1 MSLLIF
7 SKFNHKRKTKNQ
19 KLVKIMATKKTI
31 TMIYKHLNFQNDGN
45 GKAKLFKSLAHSLRI
60 SPTEKNKINQTK
72 NLEWDE
78 NLAHKNLIC
87 YPDFGSK
94 PVRLDSL
101 GEAQKI
107 KIQYSFFEKITDEQ
121 KSKDKNSDTLD
132 TLRKYKAKVNKWLNS
147 ITDDSDPLRIFL
159 SKILEEKKFIDVEI
173 EINALTQF
181 EFARKNQKT
190 ETVKKFLELHNKVI
204 ESKSDISRNKIFIQ
218 EAFFKIPSRNNVEI
232 STADLISNIHSF
244 YKVNF
249 PDYPVKL
256 IVFHGDEVG
265 NHPHIF
271 VDAKNKRTGKY
282 DLLTAQKKFVNDNID
297 KLKEEYPSAQPLDF
311 STAPDEERKKTYLLK
326 KLQAQYFQTLFYQH
340 SNKMLSKYDV
350 EAKKLEK
357 TDENN
362 ARMRLIEEDA
372 KKPKIQRQF
381 SFYNAETIRLNGNY
395 ERAQINASNALIEE
409 EIIDKRLEQK
419 KKDLAAATTQLL
431 DAQSETIRLN
441 NTLPSLRSEKE
452 TLTNKIPELQ
462 KAQKELKRKNDELLP
477 NAIKYD
483 AISDAYDQVKP
494 KYEKIVEDYKLIID
508 RSQKQIIYGLREFF
522 SVMWGL
528 MEYGKGKLTYSS
540 LNPFAKKK
548 LKGAPKDI
556 HEWDSRIELLTRMA
570 VDKTIDAFI
579 ALDVLIPKE
588 PLAQAF
594 KEKVIEERYK
604 PGRIERHDFLGKG
617 VDLTYTPPELKASS
631 NSKQSND
638 LKAEKLFSEAE
649 MDQKIKDTLKRIKAG
664 KP

>member
-1 MSLLIF
+1 
-7 SKFNHKRKTKNQ
+7 
-19 KLVKIMATKKTI
+19 
-31 TMIYKHLNFQNDGN
+31 MIYKHLNFQNDGN

-60 SPTEKNKINQTK
+60 SPTEKNKISPTK
-72 NLEWDE
+72 KLEWDE
-78 NLAHKNLIC
+78 NLAHKNLI
-87 YPDFGSK
+87 YSPDLGSK
-94 PVRLDSL
+94 PIRLDSL
-101 GEAQKI
+101 DEEQKI
-107 KIQYSFFEKITDEQ
+107 KIQNSFFETINDEQ
-121 KSKDKNSDTLD
+121 KSKDKNSDVLD

-159 SKILEEKKFIDVEI
+159 SKILEEKKFIDVES
-173 EINALTQF
+173 EINTLTQF

-190 ETVKKFLELHNKVI
+190 ETVKKFLELHNKVL
-204 ESKSDISRNKIFIQ
+204 ENKSDISRNKIFIQ

-232 STADLISNIHSF
+232 STTDLISNIHSF

-249 PDYPVKL
+249 PDYPIKL
-256 IVFHGDEVG
+256 IVFHGDEIG

-271 VDAKNKRTGKY
+271 VDAKNKRTEKY
-282 DLLTAQKKFVNDNID
+282 DLLVAQKKFVNDNIE
-297 KLKEEYPSAQPLDF
+297 KIKEEHPNAKPLEF
-311 STAPDEERKKTYLLK
+311 LRDENDYFNKKM
-326 KLQAQYFQTLFYQH
+326 QAQYFQTLFYQH
-340 SNKMLSKYDV
+340 SNEMLAKYDV

-372 KKPKIQRQF
+372 KKPKIERQF
-381 SFYNAETIRLNGNY
+381 SFYNAETIRLNGND
-395 ERAQINASNALIEE
+395 ERAQINASNALKEE

-431 DAQSETIRLN
+431 DAQSEIITLN
-441 NTLPSLRSEKE
+441 NNLPSLRSEKE

-477 NAIKYD
+477 SAIKYD
-483 AISDAYDQVKP
+483 EISDAYDQVKP

-508 RSQKQIIYGLREFF
+508 RSQKQIIDGLREFF

-579 ALDVLIPKE
+579 ELDVLIPKE

>member
-1 MSLLIF
+1 
-7 SKFNHKRKTKNQ
+7 
-19 KLVKIMATKKTI
+19 
-31 TMIYKHLNFQNDGN
+31 MIYKHLNFQNGGN

-60 SPTEKNKINQTK
+60 SPTEKNKISPTK
-72 NLEWDE
+72 KLEWDE
-78 NLAHKNLIC
+78 NLAHKNLI
-87 YPDFGSK
+87 YSPELGSK
-94 PVRLDSL
+94 PIRLDSL
-101 GEAQKI
+101 DEEQKI
-107 KIQYSFFEKITDEQ
+107 KIQNSFFEKINDEQ
-121 KSKDKNSDTLD
+121 KSKDKNSDVLD

-159 SKILEEKKFIDVEI
+159 SKILEEKKFIDVES
-173 EINALTQF
+173 EINTLTQF

-190 ETVKKFLELHNKVI
+190 ETVKKFLELHNKVL
-204 ESKSDISRNKIFIQ
+204 ENKSDISRNKIFIQ

-232 STADLISNIHSF
+232 STTDLISNIHSF

-249 PDYPVKL
+249 PDYPIKL
-256 IVFHGDEVG
+256 IVFHGDEIG

-271 VDAKNKRTGKY
+271 VDAKNKRTEKY
-282 DLLTAQKKFVNDNID
+282 DLLVAQKKFVNDNIE
-297 KLKEEYPSAQPLDF
+297 KIKEEHPNAKPLEF
-311 STAPDEERKKTYLLK
+311 LRDENDYFNKKM
-326 KLQAQYFQTLFYQH
+326 QAQYFQTLFYQH
-340 SNKMLSKYDV
+340 SNEMLAKYDV

-372 KKPKIQRQF
+372 KKPKIERQF

-395 ERAQINASNALIEE
+395 ERAQINASNALKEE

-431 DAQSETIRLN
+431 DAQSETITLN

-483 AISDAYDQVKP
+483 EISDAYDQVKP

-508 RSQKQIIYGLREFF
+508 RSQKQIIDGLREFF

-556 HEWDSRIELLTRMA
+556 HEWDSRIELLTRIA

-631 NSKQSND
+631 NSKHSND

>member
-1 MSLLIF
+1 
-7 SKFNHKRKTKNQ
+7 
-19 KLVKIMATKKTI
+19 V
-31 TMIYKHLNFQNDGN
+31 
-45 GKAKLFKSLAHSLRI
+45 
-60 SPTEKNKINQTK
+60 
-72 NLEWDE
+72 
-78 NLAHKNLIC
+78 
-87 YPDFGSK
+87 
-94 PVRLDSL
+94 
-101 GEAQKI
+101 
-107 KIQYSFFEKITDEQ
+107 
-121 KSKDKNSDTLD
+121 
-132 TLRKYKAKVNKWLNS
+132 
-147 ITDDSDPLRIFL
+147 
-159 SKILEEKKFIDVEI
+159 
-173 EINALTQF
+173 
-181 EFARKNQKT
+181 
-190 ETVKKFLELHNKVI
+190 
-204 ESKSDISRNKIFIQ
+204 
-218 EAFFKIPSRNNVEI
+218 
-232 STADLISNIHSF
+232 
-244 YKVNF
+244 
-249 PDYPVKL
+249 
-256 IVFHGDEVG
+256 
-265 NHPHIF
+265 
-271 VDAKNKRTGKY
+271 
-282 DLLTAQKKFVNDNID
+282 AQKKFVNDNIE
-297 KLKEEYPSAQPLDF
+297 KIKEEHPNAKPLEF
-311 STAPDEERKKTYLLK
+311 LRDENDYFNKKM
-326 KLQAQYFQTLFYQH
+326 QAQYFQTLFYQH
-340 SNKMLSKYDV
+340 SNEMLAKYDV

-372 KKPKIQRQF
+372 KKPKIERQF

-395 ERAQINASNALIEE
+395 ERAQINASNALKEE

-431 DAQSETIRLN
+431 DAQSEIITLN
-441 NTLPSLRSEKE
+441 NNLPSLRSEKE

-477 NAIKYD
+477 SAIKYD
-483 AISDAYDQVKP
+483 EISDAYDQVKP

-508 RSQKQIIYGLREFF
+508 RSQKQIIDGLREFF

>member
-1 MSLLIF
+1 
-7 SKFNHKRKTKNQ
+7 
-19 KLVKIMATKKTI
+19 MATKKTI

-60 SPTEKNKINQTK
+60 SPTEKNKISPTK
-72 NLEWDE
+72 KLEWDE
-78 NLAHKNLIC
+78 NLAHKNLI
-87 YPDFGSK
+87 YSPDLGSK
-94 PVRLDSL
+94 PIRLDSL
-101 GEAQKI
+101 DEEQKI
-107 KIQYSFFEKITDEQ
+107 KIQNSFFETINDEQ
-121 KSKDKNSDTLD
+121 KSKDKNSDVLD

-159 SKILEEKKFIDVEI
+159 SKILEEKKFIDVES
-173 EINALTQF
+173 EINTLTQF

-190 ETVKKFLELHNKVI
+190 ETVKKFLELHNKVL
-204 ESKSDISRNKIFIQ
+204 ENKSDISRNKIFIQ

-232 STADLISNIHSF
+232 STTDLISNIHSF

-249 PDYPVKL
+249 PDYPIKL
-256 IVFHGDEVG
+256 IVFHGDEIG

-271 VDAKNKRTGKY
+271 VDAKNKRTEKY
-282 DLLTAQKKFVNDNID
+282 DLLVAQKKFVNDNIE
-297 KLKEEYPSAQPLDF
+297 KIKEEHPNAKPLEF
-311 STAPDEERKKTYLLK
+311 LRDENDYFNKKM
-326 KLQAQYFQTLFYQH
+326 QAQYFQTLFYQH
-340 SNKMLSKYDV
+340 SNEMLAKYDV

-372 KKPKIQRQF
+372 KKPKIERQF

-395 ERAQINASNALIEE
+395 ERAQINASNALKEE

-431 DAQSETIRLN
+431 DAQSEIITLN
-441 NTLPSLRSEKE
+441 NNLPSLRSEKE

-477 NAIKYD
+477 SAIKYD
-483 AISDAYDQVKP
+483 EISDAYDQVKP

-508 RSQKQIIYGLREFF
+508 RSQKQIIDGLREFF

-579 ALDVLIPKE
+579 TLDVLIPKE

>member
-1 MSLLIF
+1 
-7 SKFNHKRKTKNQ
+7 
-19 KLVKIMATKKTI
+19 MATKKTI

-60 SPTEKNKINQTK
+60 SPTEKNKISPTK
-72 NLEWDE
+72 KLEWDE
-78 NLAHKNLIC
+78 NLAHKNLI
-87 YPDFGSK
+87 YSPDLGSK
-94 PVRLDSL
+94 PIRLDSL
-101 GEAQKI
+101 DEEQKI
-107 KIQYSFFEKITDEQ
+107 KIQNSFFEKINDEQ

-159 SKILEEKKFIDVEI
+159 SKILEEKKFIDVES
-173 EINALTQF
+173 EINTLTQF

-190 ETVKKFLELHNKVI
+190 ETVNKFLELHNKVL
-204 ESKSDISRNKIFIQ
+204 ENKSDISRNKIFIQ

-232 STADLISNIHSF
+232 STTDLISNIHSF

-249 PDYPVKL
+249 PDYPIKL
-256 IVFHGDEVG
+256 IVFHGDEIG

-271 VDAKNKRTGKY
+271 VDAKNKRTEKY
-282 DLLTAQKKFVNDNID
+282 DLLVAQKKFVNDNIE
-297 KLKEEYPSAQPLDF
+297 KIKEEHPNAKPLEF
-311 STAPDEERKKTYLLK
+311 LRDENDYFNKKM
-326 KLQAQYFQTLFYQH
+326 QAQYFQTLFYQH
-340 SNKMLSKYDV
+340 SNEMLAKYDV

-372 KKPKIQRQF
+372 KKPKIERQF

-395 ERAQINASNALIEE
+395 ERAQINASNALKEE

-431 DAQSETIRLN
+431 DAQSETITLN

-483 AISDAYDQVKP
+483 EISDAYDQVKP

-508 RSQKQIIYGLREFF
+508 RSQKQIIDGLREFF

>member
-7 SKFNHKRKTKNQ
+7 LNSITKGKQ
-19 KLVKIMATKKTI
+19 KNKILVKIMATKKTI

-60 SPTEKNKINQTK
+60 SPTEKNKINPTK
-72 NLEWDE
+72 KLEWDE

-94 PVRLDSL
+94 PIRLDSL
-101 GEAQKI
+101 DEAQKI
-107 KIQYSFFEKITDEQ
+107 KIQNDFFEKINDEQ

-159 SKILEEKKFIDVEI
+159 SKILEEKKFMNVEI
-173 EINALTQF
+173 EVNALTQF

-204 ESKSDISRNKIFIQ
+204 ENKSDISRNKIFIQ

-232 STADLISNIHSF
+232 STTDLISNIHSF
-244 YKVNF
+244 YKNNF
-249 PDYPVKL
+249 PDYPIKL
-256 IVFHGDEVG
+256 IIFHGDEIG

-271 VDAKNKRTGKY
+271 IDAKNKLTGKY

-350 EAKKLEK
+350 KAKKLEK

-372 KKPKIQRQF
+372 KKPKIERKF
-381 SFYNAETIRLNGNY
+381 SFYNAETIRLNDNY
-395 ERAQINASNALIEE
+395 ERAQINVSNALKEE
-409 EIIDKRLEQK
+409 ETIDKRLEQK

-431 DAQSETIRLN
+431 DAQSETTTLN
-441 NTLPSLRSEKE
+441 NALPALRSEKE
-452 TLTNKIPELQ
+452 TL
-462 KAQKELKRKNDELLP
+462 ASDNDELQRKNNELIP
-477 NAIKYD
+477 LAEDYDVISNAID
-483 AISDAYDQVKP
+483 EIAP
-494 KYEKIVEDYKLIID
+494 KYEKIAKDYKSIINNVK
-508 RSQKQIIYGLREFF
+508 KQIHYGLREFY

-528 MEYGKGKLTYSS
+528 EAWGKDKLKFS
-540 LNPFAKKK
+540 LFKKK
-548 LKGAPKDI
+548 MDGAPEDLKEFD
-556 HEWDSRIELLTRMA
+556 ERVEKLVRIATDE
-570 VDKTIDAFI
+570 TIDTF
-579 ALDVLIPKE
+579 LDLDFAIPQK
-588 PLAQAF
+588 PIPQAF
-594 KEKVIEERYK
+594 KEKVKALRDDTARSERN
-604 PGRIERHDFLGKG
+604 IFVGKG
-617 VDLTYTPPELKASS
+617 INLDDKPANLDK
-631 NSKQSND
+631 
-638 LKAEKLFSEAE
+638 EKKINEA
-649 MDQKIKDTLKRIKAG
+649 IARARIKP
-664 KP
+664 KI

>member
-1 MSLLIF
+1 
-7 SKFNHKRKTKNQ
+7 
-19 KLVKIMATKKTI
+19 MATKKTI

-60 SPTEKNKINQTK
+60 SPTEKNKISPTK
-72 NLEWDE
+72 KLEWDE
-78 NLAHKNLIC
+78 NLAHKNLI
-87 YPDFGSK
+87 YSPDLGSK
-94 PVRLDSL
+94 PIRLDSL
-101 GEAQKI
+101 DEEQKI
-107 KIQYSFFEKITDEQ
+107 KIQNSFFEKINDEQ

-147 ITDDSDPLRIFL
+147 ITDGSDPLRIFL
-159 SKILEEKKFIDVEI
+159 SKILEEKKFIDVES
-173 EINALTQF
+173 EINTLTQF

-190 ETVKKFLELHNKVI
+190 ETVKKFLELHNKVL
-204 ESKSDISRNKIFIQ
+204 ENKSDISRNKIFIQ

-232 STADLISNIHSF
+232 STTDLISNIHSF

-249 PDYPVKL
+249 PDYPIKL
-256 IVFHGDEVG
+256 IVFHGDEIG

-271 VDAKNKRTGKY
+271 VDAKNKRTEKY
-282 DLLTAQKKFVNDNID
+282 DLLVAQKKFVNDNIE
-297 KLKEEYPSAQPLDF
+297 KIKEEHPNAKPLEF
-311 STAPDEERKKTYLLK
+311 LRDENDYFNKKM
-326 KLQAQYFQTLFYQH
+326 QAQYFQTLFYQH
-340 SNKMLSKYDV
+340 SNEMLAKYDV

-372 KKPKIQRQF
+372 KKPKIERQF

-395 ERAQINASNALIEE
+395 ERAQINASNALKEE

-431 DAQSETIRLN
+431 DAQSETITLN

-483 AISDAYDQVKP
+483 EISDAYDQVKP
-494 KYEKIVEDYKLIID
+494 KYEKFVEDYKLIID
-508 RSQKQIIYGLREFF
+508 RSQKQIIDGLREFF

>member
-1 MSLLIF
+1 
-7 SKFNHKRKTKNQ
+7 
-19 KLVKIMATKKTI
+19 MATKKTI

-60 SPTEKNKINQTK
+60 SPTEKNKISPTK
-72 NLEWDE
+72 KLEWDE
-78 NLAHKNLIC
+78 NLAHKNLI
-87 YPDFGSK
+87 YSPDLGSK
-94 PVRLDSL
+94 PIRLDSL
-101 GEAQKI
+101 DEEQKI
-107 KIQYSFFEKITDEQ
+107 KIQNSFFEKINDEQ

-159 SKILEEKKFIDVEI
+159 SKILEEKKFIDVES
-173 EINALTQF
+173 EINTLTQF

-190 ETVKKFLELHNKVI
+190 ETVNKFLELHNKVL
-204 ESKSDISRNKIFIQ
+204 ENKSDISRNKIFIQ

-232 STADLISNIHSF
+232 STTDLISNIHSF

-249 PDYPVKL
+249 PDYPIKL
-256 IVFHGDEVG
+256 IVFHGDEIG

-271 VDAKNKRTGKY
+271 VDAKNKRTEKY
-282 DLLTAQKKFVNDNID
+282 DLLVAQKKFVNDNIE
-297 KLKEEYPSAQPLDF
+297 KIKEEHPNAKPLEF
-311 STAPDEERKKTYLLK
+311 LRDENDYFNKKM
-326 KLQAQYFQTLFYQH
+326 QAQYFQTLFYQH
-340 SNKMLSKYDV
+340 SNKMLAKYDV

-372 KKPKIQRQF
+372 KKPKIERQF

-395 ERAQINASNALIEE
+395 ERAQINASNALKEE

-431 DAQSETIRLN
+431 DAQSETITLN

-483 AISDAYDQVKP
+483 EISDAYDQVKP

-508 RSQKQIIYGLREFF
+508 RSQKQIIDGLREFF

>member
-1 MSLLIF
+1 
-7 SKFNHKRKTKNQ
+7 
-19 KLVKIMATKKTI
+19 MATKKTI

-60 SPTEKNKINQTK
+60 SPTEKNKISPTK
-72 NLEWDE
+72 KLEWDE
-78 NLAHKNLIC
+78 NLAHKNLI
-87 YPDFGSK
+87 YSPDLGSK
-94 PVRLDSL
+94 PIRLDSL
-101 GEAQKI
+101 DEEQKI
-107 KIQYSFFEKITDEQ
+107 KIQNSFFEKINDEQ

-159 SKILEEKKFIDVEI
+159 SKILEEKKFIDVES
-173 EINALTQF
+173 EINTLTQF

-190 ETVKKFLELHNKVI
+190 ETVKKFLELHNKVL
-204 ESKSDISRNKIFIQ
+204 ENKSDISRNKIFIQ
-218 EAFFKIPSRNNVEI
+218 EAFFKIPTHNKVEV
-232 STADLISNIHSF
+232 SMADLISNIHSF
-244 YKVNF
+244 YKNNF
-249 PDYPVKL
+249 PDYPIKL
-256 IVFHGDEVG
+256 IVFHGDEFG

-282 DLLTAQKKFVNDNID
+282 DLLTAQKKFVNANIE
-297 KLKEEYPSAQPLDF
+297 KLKDEYPNAIPLDF
-311 STAPDEERKKTYLLK
+311 SNRAYSAKKV
-326 KLQAQYFQTLFYQH
+326 QAQYFQTLFYQN
-340 SNKMLSKYDV
+340 SNEMLAKYDV

-372 KKPKIQRQF
+372 KKPKIERQF

-395 ERAQINASNALIEE
+395 ERAQINASNALKEE
-409 EIIDKRLEQK
+409 VIIDRRLEQK

-431 DAQSETIRLN
+431 DAQRETITLN

-452 TLTNKIPELQ
+452 ILTNKIPELQ

-508 RSQKQIIYGLREFF
+508 RSQKQIIDGLREFF

>member
-1 MSLLIF
+1 
-7 SKFNHKRKTKNQ
+7 
-19 KLVKIMATKKTI
+19 MATKKTI

-60 SPTEKNKINQTK
+60 SPTEKNKISPTK
-72 NLEWDE
+72 KLEWDE
-78 NLAHKNLIC
+78 NLAHKNLI
-87 YPDFGSK
+87 YSPDLGSK
-94 PVRLDSL
+94 PIRLDSL
-101 GEAQKI
+101 DEEQKI
-107 KIQYSFFEKITDEQ
+107 KIQNSFFETINDEQ
-121 KSKDKNSDTLD
+121 KSKDKNSDVLD

-147 ITDDSDPLRIFL
+147 ITDDSEPLRIFL
-159 SKILEEKKFIDVEI
+159 SKILEEKKFIDVES
-173 EINALTQF
+173 EINTLTQF

-190 ETVKKFLELHNKVI
+190 ETVKKFLELHNKVL
-204 ESKSDISRNKIFIQ
+204 ENKSDISRNKIFIQ

-232 STADLISNIHSF
+232 STTDLISNIHSF

-249 PDYPVKL
+249 PDYPIKL
-256 IVFHGDEVG
+256 IVFHGDEIG

-271 VDAKNKRTGKY
+271 VDAKNKRTEKY
-282 DLLTAQKKFVNDNID
+282 DLLVAQKKFVNDNIE
-297 KLKEEYPSAQPLDF
+297 KIKEEHPNAKPLEF
-311 STAPDEERKKTYLLK
+311 LRDENDYFNKKM
-326 KLQAQYFQTLFYQH
+326 QAQYFQTLFYQH
-340 SNKMLSKYDV
+340 SNEMLAKYDV

-372 KKPKIQRQF
+372 KKPKIERQF

-395 ERAQINASNALIEE
+395 ERAQINASNALKEE

-431 DAQSETIRLN
+431 DAQSEIITLN
-441 NTLPSLRSEKE
+441 NNLPSLRSEKE

-477 NAIKYD
+477 SAIKYD
-483 AISDAYDQVKP
+483 EISDAYDQVKP

-508 RSQKQIIYGLREFF
+508 RSQKQIIDGLREFF

>member
-1 MSLLIF
+1 
-7 SKFNHKRKTKNQ
+7 
-19 KLVKIMATKKTI
+19 
-31 TMIYKHLNFQNDGN
+31 MIYKHLNFQNDGN

-60 SPTEKNKINQTK
+60 SPTEKNKISPTK
-72 NLEWDE
+72 KLEWDE
-78 NLAHKNLIC
+78 NLAHKNLI
-87 YPDFGSK
+87 YSPDLGSK
-94 PVRLDSL
+94 PIRLDSL
-101 GEAQKI
+101 DEEQKI
-107 KIQYSFFEKITDEQ
+107 KIQNSFFETINDEQ
-121 KSKDKNSDTLD
+121 KSKDKNSDVLD

-159 SKILEEKKFIDVEI
+159 SKILEEKKFIDVES
-173 EINALTQF
+173 EINTLTQF

-190 ETVKKFLELHNKVI
+190 ETVKKFLELHNKVL
-204 ESKSDISRNKIFIQ
+204 ENKSDISRNKIFIQ

-232 STADLISNIHSF
+232 STTDLISNIHSF

-249 PDYPVKL
+249 PDYPIKL
-256 IVFHGDEVG
+256 IVFHGDEIG

-271 VDAKNKRTGKY
+271 VDAKNKRTEKY
-282 DLLTAQKKFVNDNID
+282 DLLVAQKKFVNDNIE
-297 KLKEEYPSAQPLDF
+297 KIKEEHPNAKPLEF
-311 STAPDEERKKTYLLK
+311 LRDENDYFNKKM
-326 KLQAQYFQTLFYQH
+326 QAQYFQTLFYQH
-340 SNKMLSKYDV
+340 SNEMLAKYDV

-372 KKPKIQRQF
+372 KKPKIERQF

-395 ERAQINASNALIEE
+395 ERAQINASNALKEE

-431 DAQSETIRLN
+431 DAQSEIITLN
-441 NTLPSLRSEKE
+441 NNLPSLRSEKE

-477 NAIKYD
+477 SAIKYD
-483 AISDAYDQVKP
+483 EISDAYDQVKP

-508 RSQKQIIYGLREFF
+508 RSQKQIIDGLREFF